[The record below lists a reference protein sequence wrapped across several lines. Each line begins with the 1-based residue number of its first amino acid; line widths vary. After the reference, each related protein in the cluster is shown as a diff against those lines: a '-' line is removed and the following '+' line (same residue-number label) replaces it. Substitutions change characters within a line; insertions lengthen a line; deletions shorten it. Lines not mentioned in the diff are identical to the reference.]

1 MQVNINTKTWVPIL
15 LISGAII
22 GAVYFLI
29 GQEEPLPEGLIQ
41 ANGRIEG
48 DHYTV
53 ASKIPGRIES
63 LFVREGD
70 NVEQG
75 EVVVQ
80 IEATQILEKVKQ
92 AQQATIATE
101 AQLMVAIKKEQQSL
115 IDAKR
120 IRGLVKD
127 GTVTKY
133 SSEQS
138 DLEWNVAQDQVTAAR
153 ASYNQAVAALAEA
166 RCILNDATIHS
177 PASGVV
183 MMRLIDV
190 GEVVGAGAPLLDI
203 VDMDRLYLKVYVPE
217 IAIGK
222 VRLGLPA
229 QVYIDAYS
237 EQYFPATVRYI
248 SSRAEFTPKEVQT
261 PDERVKLVYAVKLYL
276 DENPEYRLTPGLPAD
291 AIIRWQEDTP
301 WVKPRW

>member
-1 MQVNINTKTWVPIL
+1 MQVNVNTKTWIPIL
-15 LISGAII
+15 IVSVIII
-22 GAVYFLI
+22 GAVYYLI

-53 ASKIPGRIES
+53 ASKVPGRIEE
-63 LFVREGD
+63 LLVREGD

-75 EVVVQ
+75 EIVVQ
-80 IEATQILEKVKQ
+80 IEATQIQEKVVQ
-92 AQQATIATE
+92 AEQATIATE
-101 AQLMVAIKKEQQSL
+101 AQLMAAIKKEQQSL

-127 GTVTKY
+127 GTVIKH

-138 DLEWNVAQDQVTAAR
+138 DLEWSVAQDQVTAAR
-153 ASYNQAVAALAEA
+153 AAYKQAVAALSEA
-166 RCILNDATIHS
+166 RCVLNDATILS

-183 MMRLIDV
+183 MMRLVDV
-190 GEVVGAGAPLLDI
+190 GEVAGAGAPLLDI

-217 IAIGK
+217 KVIGK
-222 VRLGLPA
+222 VRLGLSA
-229 QVYIDAYS
+229 RVYVDAYS
-237 EQYFPATVRYI
+237 DQYFPATVRYI

-291 AIIRWQEDTP
+291 AIIRWKEDIP
-301 WVKPRW
+301 WLKPRW

>member
-1 MQVNINTKTWVPIL
+1 MQVNINTKTWIPML
-15 LISGAII
+15 LISGVII

-63 LFVREGD
+63 LLVREGD

-75 EVVVQ
+75 EIVVQ

-92 AQQATIATE
+92 AQEATIATE

-115 IDAKR
+115 IDARR

-153 ASYNQAVAALAEA
+153 ASYRQAVAALAEA
-166 RCILNDATIHS
+166 RCILNDATILS

-229 QVYIDAYS
+229 QVYIDAYP

>member
-1 MQVNINTKTWVPIL
+1 MQVNINTKTWIPIL
-15 LISGAII
+15 AVGSLII

-29 GQEEPLPEGLIQ
+29 GREEPLPEGLIQ

-53 ASKIPGRIES
+53 ASKLPGRIEE
-63 LFVREGD
+63 LLVREGD
-70 NVEQG
+70 NVEKG
-75 EVVVQ
+75 EIVIQ
-80 IEATQILEKVKQ
+80 IEATQIREKVTQ

-115 IDAKR
+115 IDARR

-138 DLEWNVAQDQVTAAR
+138 DLAWSVAQDLVTAAR
-153 ASYNQAVAALAEA
+153 AAYKQAVAALSEA
-166 RCILNDATIHS
+166 RCVLNDATILS

-190 GEVVGAGAPLLDI
+190 GEVVGAGVPLLDI

-217 IAIGK
+217 KAIGK
-222 VRLGLPA
+222 VRRGLHA
-229 QVYIDAYS
+229 RVYIDAYPD
-237 EQYFPATVRYI
+237 QYFPATVRYI

-291 AIIRWQEDTP
+291 AIIRWQEETP
-301 WVKPRW
+301 WAKPRW